1 MKKWLTVGA
10 VLVCALIGGVA
21 FYSRYH
27 SDRTAPEIFF
37 EGTLKYTDGM
47 TEEELLS
54 DVSAVDEHDGDV
66 SGSLIVES
74 VTVNQAEQT
83 AVVRYAAR
91 DSHNNVAKKSR
102 TLTAGDGNDSAS
114 DADDQKDGKENV
126 MRNTVPSE
134 NDSFQGRSSGTESK
148 ETESETTKM
157 GDIGRE
163 ETETGDTE
171 VESSGDDMTESESE
185 MSLEPETEIEVTA
198 PGAPHIKLT
207 ENHAQIKVGDSFDP
221 LLYVATVEDDYD
233 NIYTLWRDI
242 QISGDY
248 DVNTPGVYDFSFYV
262 TDSSGNVSNHAKFR
276 LTVKADK

>member
-1 MKKWLTVGA
+1 MKKWLIAGA
-10 VLVCALIGGVA
+10 LFVCIVIGGGA
-21 FYSRYH
+21 LYSRYH
-27 SDRTAPEIFF
+27 SDRTAPEISF

-66 SGSLIVES
+66 SDSLIVES

-102 TLTAGDGNDSAS
+102 TLSAGDGKDTGFEQNTEGMSSLPGDSNHGNT
-114 DADDQKDGKENV
+114 ADVEKKTGFGSNV
-126 MRNTVPSE
+126 
-134 NDSFQGRSSGTESK
+134 GTEK
-148 ETESETTKM
+148 ESET
-157 GDIGRE
+157 
-163 ETETGDTE
+163 DTE
-171 VESSGDDMTESESE
+171 TESESE
-185 MSLEPETEIEVTA
+185 SETETETETSA

-207 ENHAQIKVGDSFDP
+207 ENRVQIEVGDSFDP

-242 QISGDY
+242 QLSGDY
-248 DVNTPGVYDFSFYV
+248 DVNTPGVYTLTYYV
-262 TDSSGNVSNHAKFR
+262 TDSSGNVSNHAKLR
-276 LTVKADK
+276 LTVKEKK

>member
-10 VLVCALIGGVA
+10 VLVCALIGVVA

-27 SDRTAPEIFF
+27 SDRTAPEISF

-54 DVSAVDEHDGDV
+54 DVSAMDEHDGDV
-66 SGSLIVES
+66 SASLIVES

-83 AVVRYAAR
+83 AVVRYSAR

-102 TLTAGDGNDSAS
+102 TLVAGNGNGSTSDAS
-114 DADDQKDGKENV
+114 DSKGDKGSEGY
-126 MRNTVPSE
+126 NTAPSK
-134 NDSFQGRSSGTESK
+134 NDSFQRSSSDTESK
-148 ETESETTKM
+148 ET
-157 GDIGRE
+157 
-163 ETETGDTE
+163 GDTE
-171 VESSGDDMTESESE
+171 STESESFGNEMAESESE
-185 MSLEPETEIEVTA
+185 MSLKPETETEITA

-207 ENHAQIKVGDSFDP
+207 ENHAQIKAGDSFDP
-221 LLYVATVEDDYD
+221 LLYVAVVEDDYD

-276 LTVKADK
+276 LTVKAKN

>member
-1 MKKWLTVGA
+1 MKKWLIAGA
-10 VLVCALIGGVA
+10 VLVCVLIGGGA

-27 SDRTAPEIFF
+27 SDRTAPEISF
-37 EGTLKYTDGM
+37 EGTLKYKDGM

-54 DVSAVDEHDGDV
+54 DVSAVDAHDGDV
-66 SGSLIVES
+66 SDSLIVES

-102 TLTAGDGNDSAS
+102 TLTAGDGSAGTS
-114 DADDQKDGKENV
+114 DAAAPKDGGKNAEH
-126 MRNTVPSE
+126 NTAPSE
-134 NDSFQGRSSGTESK
+134 NDSFQGKSSETESK
-148 ETESETTKM
+148 ETESETEKA

-171 VESSGDDMTESESE
+171 RESSGDDMTENESE

-262 TDSSGNVSNHAKFR
+262 TDSSGKVSNHAKFR